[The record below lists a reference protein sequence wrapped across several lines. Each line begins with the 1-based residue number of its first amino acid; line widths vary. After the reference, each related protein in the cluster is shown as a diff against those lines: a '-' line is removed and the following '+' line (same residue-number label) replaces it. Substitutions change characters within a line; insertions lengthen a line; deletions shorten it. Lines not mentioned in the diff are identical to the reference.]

1 MTVSFQ
7 ILGNAALMEMPKVAF
22 LSSRRVA
29 PAAVMRMPMLTPG
42 DFNAVNGRLRY
53 LPESARTADRIEAE
67 LRKELSAKDS
77 HAGRT
82 MGF

>member
-1 MTVSFQ
+1 
-7 ILGNAALMEMPKVAF
+7 
-22 LSSRRVA
+22 
-29 PAAVMRMPMLTPG
+29 MLTPG

-53 LPESARTADRIEAE
+53 LPESVRNASRIEAE
-67 LRKELSAKDS
+67 LRKEISAKDA